1 LTDRAALAHMRMQII
16 ATTVDLPTVKMLGS
30 AAVVDLGV
38 DDVELSGFELEHPAI
53 MHSIF

>member
-38 DDVELSGFELEHPAI
+38 DNVELSGFELEHPAI